1 MKPYK
6 IPKIKLSYISEN
18 NLEYEP
24 VRQSNEIA
32 RIFRDFW
39 APDEIEFRESFK
51 VAYLNRRGK
60 VLGVQTISEGGTAE
74 CPIDAKLIYMGA
86 LLSNAHSLF
95 ISHNHPSGN
104 LQPSLQ
110 DDVLTKEIKNG
121 ADTLKIKLLD
131 HIILI
136 KDGYYSYMD
145 HGKMQ

>member
-1 MKPYK
+1 MKPYN

-39 APDEIEFRESFK
+39 DPEEIEFRESFK

-86 LLSNAHSLF
+86 LLSNAQSLF
-95 ISHNHPSGN
+95 LCHNHPSSN
-104 LQPSLQ
+104 LNPSIQ
-110 DDVLTKEIKNG
+110 DDRLTQDIKQG
-121 ADTLKIKLLD
+121 AETLKLKLLD
-131 HIILI
+131 HIILT

-145 HGKMQ
+145 QGRL

>member
-32 RIFRDFW
+32 MIFRDFW
-39 APDEIEFRESFK
+39 DPEEIEFRESFK

-86 LLSNAHSLF
+86 LLSNGQSIILC
-95 ISHNHPSGN
+95 HNHPSGN
-104 LQPSLQ
+104 LNSSPQ
-110 DDVLTKEIKNG
+110 DDNLTREIIQG
-121 ADTLKIKLLD
+121 AKTLNLRVLD
-131 HIILI
+131 HIILT
-136 KDGYYSYMD
+136 KDSYYSYQD
-145 HGKMQ
+145 HGKI